1 MKKVV
6 SKGDKLS
13 WLLDLWDPDRQRPK
27 ELSPAAQKRR
37 EKVLEQKQEITA
49 RVSESSR
56 AIAFGTLASGY
67 ALLIAQ
73 EKLVSLF
80 HPVRQGLLVAA
91 LMALITI
98 VLDALQYLFAY
109 INVQQ
114 ALAHPQQGY
123 PKNWSRN
130 GRQACF
136 LFKQLFAYLAGLLL
150 IGSITEILVTA

>member
-1 MKKVV
+1 M
-6 SKGDKLS
+6 S
-13 WLLDLWDPDRQRPK
+13 WLLDLWDPDRKRPK
-27 ELSPAAQKRR
+27 DLSSAAQARR
-37 EKVLEQKQEITA
+37 EKVLEQKQEVTA

-56 AIAFGTLASGY
+56 SIAFGTLASCY

-109 INVQQ
+109 INIQQ
-114 ALAHPQQGY
+114 ALAHPEQGF

-136 LFKQLFAYLAGLLL
+136 LIKQLFAYLAGFLLF
-150 IGSITEILVTA
+150 GSITQILVSA

>member
-1 MKKVV
+1 M
-6 SKGDKLS
+6 S
-13 WLLDLWDPDRQRPK
+13 WLLDLWDPDRKRPK
-27 ELSPAAQKRR
+27 DLSSAAQERR
-37 EKVLEQKQEITA
+37 EKVLEQKQEVTA

-56 AIAFGTLASGY
+56 SIAFGTLASCY

-80 HPVRQGLLVAA
+80 HPVRQWLLVAA

-109 INVQQ
+109 INIQQ
-114 ALAHPQQGY
+114 ALAHPEQGF

-136 LFKQLFAYLAGLLL
+136 LIKQLFAYLAGFLLF
-150 IGSITEILVTA
+150 GSITQILVSA